1 MEKHTNQMDLDEWE
15 VLSDDGFFELHHHHV
30 NDNHRNKKVLTIDSG
45 FDDYFIC
52 PSLKKSVV
60 IKDMNKNQLVPVTI
74 ELELT
79 KEERKKS
86 EEEQI
91 IVKEMIKVPIVEI
104 KTPKLVLVGE
114 DQDTISQVFFKK
126 MKENE
131 FVDMK
136 LDSPKSV
143 SRGIKAPAIESGSIQ
158 FEDKEEIIENKK
170 IDDQEA
176 VKNYLDSK
184 DERNLEK
191 SNNGGGLQ
199 IWKWRITGIG
209 ALCSLG
215 ITAATI
221 CIFII
226 GSRKKQK
233 HHQQNQK
240 YRIQI
245 YADDK
250 RIKQVVHHA
259 TKLNHAIS
267 AARGVPLTRAHI
279 TIGLMAFKLQPITI
293 PQFFKILC

>member
-1 MEKHTNQMDLDEWE
+1 MEKHSNQMDLDEWE
-15 VLSDDGFFELHHHHV
+15 VLSDDGLFELHH
-30 NDNHRNKKVLTIDSG
+30 DTRSKKVLTIDSG

-52 PSLKKSVV
+52 PSPKKSAV
-60 IKDMNKNQLVPVTI
+60 KSNQLVPVTI
-74 ELELT
+74 QLEPK
-79 KEERKKS
+79 KEEKKEE

-91 IVKEMIKVPIVEI
+91 VVKEMIKVPIVDI

-136 LDSPKSV
+136 LDSPKSG
-143 SRGIKAPAIESGSIQ
+143 SRGIKAGPIQ
-158 FEDKEEIIENKK
+158 FEDKEEVIENEKK
-170 IDDQEA
+170 IDDQEEA
-176 VKNYLDSK
+176 VVKKYLDSDTK
-184 DERNLEK
+184 RDQRSLGE
-191 SNNGGGLQ
+191 SNGGGGLQ

-209 ALCSLG
+209 ALCSIG

-226 GSRKKQK
+226 GNRKK

-245 YADDK
+245 YAEDQ
-250 RIKQVVHHA
+250 RIKHVVHHA
-259 TKLNHAIS
+259 TKLNHAIA
-267 AARGVPLTRAHI
+267 AARGVPLARGHI
-279 TIGLMAFKLQPITI
+279 TFGGYFLIKSLGCRRSRSL
-293 PQFFKILC
+293 

>member
-30 NDNHRNKKVLTIDSG
+30 NDNHRNKKVLTINSG

-52 PSLKKSVV
+52 PSPKKSVV
-60 IKDMNKNQLVPVTI
+60 IKDMNKNQLVPVAI
-74 ELELT
+74 QLEQT
-79 KEERKKS
+79 KEEKKKP

-143 SRGIKAPAIESGSIQ
+143 SRGIKAPPAIESGSIQ
-158 FEDKEEIIENKK
+158 FEDKEEIVENKK

-176 VKNYLDSK
+176 VKNYLDSE
-184 DERNLEK
+184 DQRNLEK
-191 SNNGGGLQ
+191 SNNGGGGLQ

-221 CIFII
+221 CILII

-245 YADDK
+245 YAEDK

-259 TKLNHAIS
+259 TKLNHA
-267 AARGVPLTRAHI
+267 RGVPLTRAHI
-279 TIGLMAFKLQPITI
+279 TIGGYFDGL
-293 PQFFKILC
+293 

>member
-1 MEKHTNQMDLDEWE
+1 MEKHSNQMDLDEWE
-15 VLSDDGFFELHHHHV
+15 VLSDDGFFELHHHDHS
-30 NDNHRNKKVLTIDSG
+30 KKLLTIDSG

-52 PSLKKSVV
+52 PSPKKSVDK
-60 IKDMNKNQLVPVTI
+60 KDMNNQLVPVTI
-74 ELELT
+74 QLEQK
-79 KEERKKS
+79 KEKKKT

-91 IVKEMIKVPIVEI
+91 VVKEMIKVPIVEI

-114 DQDTISQVFFKK
+114 DQDTVSQVFFKK

-143 SRGIKAPAIESGSIQ
+143 SRGIKAPPVESVSIQ

-176 VKNYLDSK
+176 VKNYLDSDMEK
-184 DERNLEK
+184 DQRNLEE
-191 SNNGGGLQ
+191 SNGGGGGLH
-199 IWKWRITGIG
+199 IWKWRIAGIG
-209 ALCSLG
+209 ALCSIG

-226 GSRKKQK
+226 GNRKKQK
-233 HHQQNQK
+233 HHQQDQK

-245 YADDK
+245 YAEDK

-267 AARGVPLTRAHI
+267 AARGVPLSKWCSFGGYLD
-279 TIGLMAFKLQPITI
+279 GL
-293 PQFFKILC
+293 

>member
-15 VLSDDGFFELHHHHV
+15 VLSDDGFFELHHHV

-52 PSLKKSVV
+52 SSPKKSVV
-60 IKDMNKNQLVPVTI
+60 IKDMNKNQLVPVNI
-74 ELELT
+74 QLEQK
-79 KEERKKS
+79 KEKKKKP

-143 SRGIKAPAIESGSIQ
+143 SRGIKAPPAIESGAIQ
-158 FEDKEEIIENKK
+158 FEDKEEIVENKK

-176 VKNYLDSK
+176 VKKKLDSK
-184 DERNLEK
+184 DQKNLEK
-191 SNNGGGLQ
+191 SNYGGGLQ
-199 IWKWRITGIG
+199 IWKWRITGTG

-221 CIFII
+221 CILII

-245 YADDK
+245 YAEDK

-259 TKLNHAIS
+259 SKLNHAIA
-267 AARGVPLTRAHI
+267 AARGVPLTRAHF
-279 TIGLMAFKLQPITI
+279 TIGGYFDGL
-293 PQFFKILC
+293 